1 MIKLI
6 PERSIR
12 TGAGKY
18 VAQLIA
24 DTADELTGV
33 TIVDGLSL
41 NFGSTALTGDGR
53 LLLLGSD
60 GVWDDITA
68 GGGTDG

>member
-1 MIKLI
+1 MIKMLTDK
-6 PERSIR
+6 SIR
-12 TGAGKY
+12 TGTNRY
-18 VAQLIA
+18 RAQLIA

-33 TIVDGLSL
+33 TIVDGLSID
-41 NFGSTALTGDGR
+41 FGSTALTGDGR

>member
-1 MIKLI
+1 MIEILTDK
-6 PERSIR
+6 SIR
-12 TGAGKY
+12 TGPNRY
-18 VAQLIA
+18 RAQLIA